1 MILDVLWCLSCWKK
15 EGVFERLRMSHLPP
29 MFSNMIFEY
38 VCMYVYTHR
47 STRDLPHHLCGI
59 LCDYVSMYVC
69 MYVCMYVY
77 MYVAMYVCMCG
88 IPSIPLPFQ
97 CQMQ

>member
-1 MILDVLWCLSCWKK
+1 
-15 EGVFERLRMSHLPP
+15 

-69 MYVCMYVY
+69 MYVY